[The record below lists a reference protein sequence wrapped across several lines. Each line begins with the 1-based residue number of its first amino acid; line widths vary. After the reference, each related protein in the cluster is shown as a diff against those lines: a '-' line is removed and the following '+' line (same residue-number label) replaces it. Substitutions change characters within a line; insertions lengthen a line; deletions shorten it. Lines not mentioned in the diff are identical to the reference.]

1 MKKVL
6 SVLMVMFFVCSI
18 SYADECSL
26 VKQHISDLESE
37 LIRIEALKEKSDIP
51 EKYDTIIRFIENRI
65 EGLEKEY
72 DKNCNKKE

>member
-6 SVLMVMFFVCSI
+6 SVLMVMFLVCSI

-37 LIRIEALKEKSDIP
+37 LIRIESLKERSDIP
-51 EKYDTIIRFIENRI
+51 EKYDTIIRFIEDRI
-65 EGLEKEY
+65 EGLERQYEKYCE
-72 DKNCNKKE
+72 K